1 MPEKININIIKRMY
15 DKREFLIMVFT
26 NLLAQLGIT
35 YYVMNKTNN
44 PNIKTFPLFVAQIL
58 IILVFVFVPMPRIMK
73 IALFALFSY
82 IFGLMLSVYKKVF
95 NPVVIDTAVQGAMSI
110 FGVMLATG
118 VALTAGGINLGYKF
132 GAILFWALLLLII
145 FRLVFVLGAQ
155 MTGAHKLLSFI
166 GIVLFAMYV
175 VYDTNTILQRNYN
188 GDFIS
193 ASMDYYLDIVNL
205 YSSLLGSGSNN

>member
-166 GIVLFAMYV
+166 GIILFAMYV

>member
-1 MPEKININIIKRMY
+1 MPEKFNINIMKRMY

-44 PNIKTFPLFVAQIL
+44 PNIKMWPLFIAQIL
-58 IILVFVFVPMPRIMK
+58 IILVFVFVPMPRIMN

-82 IFGLMLSVYKKVF
+82 TFGLMLSVYKKLF
-95 NPVVIDTAVQGAMSI
+95 NPVVIDTAVQGVMSI

-132 GAILFWALLLLII
+132 GAMLFWALLLLII

-166 GIVLFAMYV
+166 GIILFAIYV

-193 ASMDYYLDIVNL
+193 ASMDYYLDILNL
-205 YSSLLGSGSNN
+205 YSSLLGSNN